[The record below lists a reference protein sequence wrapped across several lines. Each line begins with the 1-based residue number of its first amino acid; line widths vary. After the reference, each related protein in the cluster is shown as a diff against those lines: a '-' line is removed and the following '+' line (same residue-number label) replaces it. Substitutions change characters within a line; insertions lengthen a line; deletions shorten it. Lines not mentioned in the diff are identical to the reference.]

1 MENNIPRKALG
12 KGLEELFNSEPIDF
26 SQVEEKIITT
36 TPKDEIVMVKLADLR
51 SNPYQPRKIFDE
63 EALEELA
70 ESIKE
75 HGVFQPIIVK
85 PSIKG
90 YEIIA
95 GERRVKA
102 SIIAGLTEI
111 PAIIREFNDTEMME
125 IALLENLQREDL
137 TPIEEANAYKKIS
150 DTLNLTQEQL
160 SKRVGK
166 SRSYITNT
174 LGLLKLP
181 LETQNLINEKKISMG
196 HAKILSKLEDK
207 YQIKELTDKIITE
220 GISVHEL
227 ENITSSKEEYTRVNK
242 NSVPKE
248 TTKKDNIYAYLEDM
262 ISEKLGTKVKIKSN
276 KIQISF
282 TNSNDLNRLLEIM
295 NLDK

>member
-1 MENNIPRKALG
+1 METSNIQRKALG

-26 SQVEEKIITT
+26 SKVEEKIVST
-36 TPKDEIVMVKLADLR
+36 TPKDEIVMLKLADLR

-63 EALEELA
+63 AALEELA
-70 ESIKE
+70 SSIKE
-75 HGVFQPIIVK
+75 HGVFQPIIAK

-102 SIIAGLTEI
+102 SLLAGLTEI
-111 PAIIREFNDTEMME
+111 PAIIRDFNDTEMME
-125 IALLENLQREDL
+125 IALLENLQRENL
-137 TPIEEANAYKKIS
+137 TSIEEANAYQKLA
-150 DTLNLTQEQL
+150 DTLNLTQGEL
-160 SKRVGK
+160 AKRVGK

-174 LGLLKLP
+174 LGLLSLP
-181 LETQNLINEKKISMG
+181 VETQKLINDHKISMG

-220 GISVHEL
+220 GISVREL
-227 ENITSSKEEYTRVNK
+227 EKITSSTSDFVRKNKTTLPKTRKENQY
-242 NSVPKE
+242 S
-248 TTKKDNIYAYLEDM
+248 YLED
-262 ISEKLGTKVKIKSN
+262 ILNEKLGTKVKIKNN
-276 KIQISF
+276 KLEISF

-295 NLDK
+295 KLDK

>member
-26 SQVEEKIITT
+26 SHVEEKIITT

-111 PAIIREFNDTEMME
+111 PAIIREFNDAEMME

-207 YQIKELTDKIITE
+207 YQIKELTDKIIIE

-262 ISEKLGTKVKIKSN
+262 ISEKLGTKVKI
-276 KIQISF
+276 
-282 TNSNDLNRLLEIM
+282 
-295 NLDK
+295 

>member
-26 SQVEEKIITT
+26 SHVEEKIITT

-111 PAIIREFNDTEMME
+111 PAIIREFNDAEMME

-207 YQIKELTDKIITE
+207 YQIKELTDKIIIE

>member
-102 SIIAGLTEI
+102 SILAGLTEI
-111 PAIIREFNDTEMME
+111 PAIIREFNDAEMME

-137 TPIEEANAYKKIS
+137 TPIEEASAYKKIS
-150 DTLNLTQEQL
+150 DTLNLTQEEL

-166 SRSYITNT
+166 SRSYVTNT

-181 LETQNLINEKKISMG
+181 EETQNLINEKKISMG

-207 YQIKELTDKIITE
+207 YQIKELTDRIITE
-220 GISVHEL
+220 GISVREL
-227 ENITSSKEEYTRVNK
+227 ESITSSSDEYTRVNQ

-248 TTKKDNIYAYLEDM
+248 KTKKDNIYAYLEDM

>member
-1 MENNIPRKALG
+1 
-12 KGLEELFNSEPIDF
+12 
-26 SQVEEKIITT
+26 
-36 TPKDEIVMVKLADLR
+36 
-51 SNPYQPRKIFDE
+51 
-63 EALEELA
+63 
-70 ESIKE
+70 
-75 HGVFQPIIVK
+75 
-85 PSIKG
+85 
-90 YEIIA
+90 
-95 GERRVKA
+95 
-102 SIIAGLTEI
+102 
-111 PAIIREFNDTEMME
+111 MME

>member
-1 MENNIPRKALG
+1 MENNAIPRKALG
-12 KGLEELFNSEPIDF
+12 KGLEELFNSEPLDF
-26 SQVEEKIITT
+26 TKVEEKIIST
-36 TPKDEIVMVKLADLR
+36 TPKDEIIKVKLSELR

-63 EALEELA
+63 EALAELA
-70 ESIKE
+70 QSIKE

-90 YEIIA
+90 YDIIA

-102 SIIAGLTEI
+102 SLMAGLTEI
-111 PAIIREFNDTEMME
+111 PAIVREFSDAEMME

-137 TPIEEANAYKKIS
+137 TSIEEANAYKKIAES
-150 DTLNLTQEQL
+150 LNLTQEQL
-160 SKRVGK
+160 AKRVGK

-181 LETQNLINEKKISMG
+181 KETQDLINERKISTG
-196 HAKILSKLEDK
+196 HAKILSKLEDSYK
-207 YQIKELTDKIITE
+207 IKELTDRIVTE
-220 GISVHEL
+220 GISVREL
-227 ENITSSKEEYTRVNK
+227 EEITSSPEDYARVNQI
-242 NSVPKE
+242 
-248 TTKKDNIYAYLEDM
+248 KKQKDKAPNIYAYLEEQLSD
-262 ISEKLGTKVKIKSN
+262 KLGTKVKIKNN
-276 KIQISF
+276 KVEINF

>member
-26 SQVEEKIITT
+26 SQVEEKIISS
-36 TPKDEIVMVKLADLR
+36 TPKDEIVMLKLADLR

-63 EALEELA
+63 QALEELA
-70 ESIKE
+70 SSIKE

-111 PAIIREFNDTEMME
+111 PAIIREFNDAEMME

-137 TPIEEANAYKKIS
+137 TCIEEANAYKKIS
-150 DTLNLTQEQL
+150 ETLNLTQEEL
-160 SKRVGK
+160 AKRVGK

-181 LETQNLINEKKISMG
+181 EETQNLINEKKIWMR
-196 HAKILSKLEDK
+196 HAKILSKWEDK

-227 ENITSSKEEYTRVNK
+227 ENLTSSNKEYTRT
-242 NSVPKE
+242 NSSSIPKE
-248 TTKKDNIYAYLEDM
+248 KKQKDSMYSYLEEI
-262 ISEKLGTKVKIKSN
+262 ISEKLGTKVKINNN

>member
-26 SQVEEKIITT
+26 SQVEEKIISS
-36 TPKDEIVMVKLADLR
+36 TPKDEIVMLKLADLR

-63 EALEELA
+63 QALEELA
-70 ESIKE
+70 SSIKE

-111 PAIIREFNDTEMME
+111 PAIIREFNDAEMME

-137 TPIEEANAYKKIS
+137 TCIEEANAYKKIS
-150 DTLNLTQEQL
+150 ETLNLTQEEL
-160 SKRVGK
+160 AKRVGK

-181 LETQNLINEKKISMG
+181 EETQNLINEKKISMG

-227 ENITSSKEEYTRVNK
+227 ESLTSSNKEYTRT
-242 NSVPKE
+242 NSSSIPKE
-248 TTKKDNIYAYLEDM
+248 KKQKDSMYSYLEEI
-262 ISEKLGTKVKIKSN
+262 ISEKLGTKVKINNN

>member
-26 SQVEEKIITT
+26 SQVEEKIISS
-36 TPKDEIVMVKLADLR
+36 TPKDEIVMLKLADLR

-63 EALEELA
+63 QALEELA
-70 ESIKE
+70 SSIKE

-111 PAIIREFNDTEMME
+111 PAIIREFNDAEMME

-137 TPIEEANAYKKIS
+137 TCIEEANAYKKIS
-150 DTLNLTQEQL
+150 ETLNLTQEEL
-160 SKRVGK
+160 AKRVGK

-181 LETQNLINEKKISMG
+181 EETQNLINEKKLSMG

-227 ENITSSKEEYTRVNK
+227 ENLTSSNKEYTRT
-242 NSVPKE
+242 NSSSIPKE
-248 TTKKDNIYAYLEDM
+248 KKQKDSMYSYLEEI
-262 ISEKLGTKVKIKSN
+262 ISEKLGTKVKINNN